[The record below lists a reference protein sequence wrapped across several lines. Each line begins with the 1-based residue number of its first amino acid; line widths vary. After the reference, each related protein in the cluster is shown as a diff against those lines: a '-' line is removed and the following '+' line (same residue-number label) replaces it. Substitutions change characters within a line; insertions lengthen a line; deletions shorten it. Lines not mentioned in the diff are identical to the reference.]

1 MDGQFQA
8 LIDAIDVVSDKRNF
22 VKVLK
27 NFAVGT
33 GFERFAYLQI
43 AATEITTFN
52 NYPAD
57 WQDIYLAKQYS
68 RVDPVVTQ
76 AKRTMKMF
84 DWSLDGGPLWRLP
97 VEQKTFHAEAID
109 FGIRSGVSIPVE
121 GSFGTVLML
130 TLASSQARVDLS
142 ALGGA
147 QRAAHAVLCMHYRL
161 RAASERI
168 FSGPK
173 PALSPKELVSL
184 KWAANGKY
192 MPEIAVLTNTR
203 YRTVQHYLDNART
216 KLGATNLTH
225 AVSIAKD
232 CGLIDPD

>member
-8 LIDAIDVVSDKRNF
+8 LIDAIDVVSDKRTF

-52 NYPAD
+52 NYPPG

-84 DWSLDGGPLWRLP
+84 DWSLDGCPIRRLP
-97 VEQKTFHAEAID
+97 LEEKNFHTEAIE

-130 TLASSQARVDLS
+130 TFASSQSRVDAS
-142 ALGGA
+142 VLGSV
-147 QRAAHAVLCMHYRL
+147 QRAEHAVLCMHYRL
-161 RAASERI
+161 RAASDRI

-184 KWAANGKY
+184 KWAAKGKY
-192 MPEIAVLTNTR
+192 MPEIAVLTNTQ

-232 CGLIDPD
+232 CGLIGPG